1 MIYLYLFIAAAV
13 YFVVMLLFWR
23 FVKEPEAKRGFLISR
38 IAMAGMIIA
47 AVTVFNVFGLP
58 NKALGYVLI
67 GVLVLTY
74 SIEHGINSK
83 PDGNTD
89 EEEKKIFRQ

>member
-1 MIYLYLFIAAAV
+1 M
-13 YFVVMLLFWR
+13 
-23 FVKEPEAKRGFLISR
+23 
-38 IAMAGMIIA
+38 
-47 AVTVFNVFGLP
+47 FGLP

-74 SIEHGINSK
+74 GIEHGINSK